1 MALLQVLHGGIQ
13 IVSLQALTERI
24 RLLDQIVSIA
34 AFEQELRYDHLVELR
49 LIDALVGGNG
59 AVGAQSLS
67 ENHPLAL
74 FVIVVV
80 LAPQSGHLEEPT
92 IRVLQP
98 HSSRVLQGGQKR
110 LAKDPGYI
118 EVILERQNGQQ
129 SGPINGSI
137 ILLIDGGAD
146 S

>member
-1 MALLQVLHGGIQ
+1 
-13 IVSLQALTERI
+13 
-24 RLLDQIVSIA
+24 
-34 AFEQELRYDHLVELR
+34 
-49 LIDALVGGNG
+49 
-59 AVGAQSLS
+59 LS

-110 LAKDPGYI
+110 LAKHPGYI

-129 SGPINGSI
+129 SGTINGSI